1 MKFAEACDVTQIG
14 RKSSPHGRAAVPRE
28 VAASAEERGPGVI
41 TGNSSSVM
49 WLFSYRADRGYGDGV
64 ELENKGFPLFLC
76 CRVSYCPGV

>member
-1 MKFAEACDVTQIG
+1 MKFVEACDVTQIG

-28 VAASAEERGPGVI
+28 VAASAEERGPGGI

-49 WLFSYRADRGYGDGV
+49 WLFSYRTDRGYGDGV
-64 ELENKGFPLFLC
+64 ELENKGLPSFLC